1 MKRVAL
7 ILTICAIAGRTLSQ
21 SVEGITNKP
30 DTSYT
35 INGDY
40 QKTLKAYPF
49 IKLVSEVGQGNVAE
63 KKNIIYCHKGARKL
77 KLDVFYAKQKKP
89 IKKTAIVIL
98 HGGGWR
104 SGNRTMHYP
113 LAQRLAQLGYVCFT
127 PDYRLSTEALY
138 PAAVYDVKAAIRWV
152 RKHAK
157 MFQIDP
163 SRIVIAG
170 HSAGGELA
178 AFMGATNGN
187 PEFEDEGCTNNY
199 SSLVNAVIDIDG
211 TLAFIHP
218 ESGEGDD
225 SKRISAATN
234 WFGYSKTEN
243 PALWM
248 QASPL
253 THAGKQTPPI
263 LFLNSSVTRMHA
275 GREDFIQKINTF
287 NIYSEVKSFDD
298 APHTFC
304 FYEPW
309 FDPMINAIDAFL
321 KNIFQ
326 VTKQE
331 SR

>member
-1 MKRVAL
+1 MKANFFIVFFCTA
-7 ILTICAIAGRTLSQ
+7 TTTVIAQ
-21 SVEGITNKP
+21 SKAGITGIP

-40 QKTLKAYPF
+40 QKTRKTYPF
-49 IKLVSEVGQGNVAE
+49 IKLVREVEQGNVTE
-63 KKNIIYCHKGARKL
+63 KKNIIYCNKGTRKL
-77 KLDVFYAKQKKP
+77 KLDVFYVKQKKP
-89 IKKTAIVIL
+89 IKRTAIIIL

-127 PDYRLSTEALY
+127 PEYRLSTEALY

-152 RKHAK
+152 RKHTK

-163 SRIVIAG
+163 SKIVIAG

-187 PEFEDEGCTNNY
+187 PAFEDEGCTNNY

-211 TLAFIHP
+211 TLSFIHP

-263 LFLNSSVTRMHA
+263 LFLNSSAARMHA

-287 NIYSEVKSFDD
+287 NIYSEVKSFED

-309 FDPMINAIDAFL
+309 FDPMINAIDTFL
-321 KNIFQ
+321 RNIFQ
-326 VTKQE
+326 QTKQAN
-331 SR
+331 

>member
-1 MKRVAL
+1 MKFCFFIFFFCTATTTV
-7 ILTICAIAGRTLSQ
+7 IAQ
-21 SVEGITNKP
+21 SKAGITGIP

-49 IKLVSEVGQGNVAE
+49 IKLVREVEQGNVTE
-63 KKNIIYCHKGARKL
+63 KKNIIYCNKGTRKL
-77 KLDVFYAKQKKP
+77 KLDVFYVKQKKP
-89 IKKTAIVIL
+89 VKQTAIIFL

-113 LAQRLAQLGYVCFT
+113 LAQRLAKLGYVCFT
-127 PDYRLSTEALY
+127 PEYRLSTEALY

-152 RKHAK
+152 RRHAK
-157 MFQIDP
+157 IFQIDP

-187 PEFEDEGCTNNY
+187 PAFEDEGCTSNY
-199 SSLVNAVIDIDG
+199 SSFVNAVIDIDG

-225 SKRISAATN
+225 SIRISAATN
-234 WFGYSKTEN
+234 WFGYSRTEN

-263 LFLNSSVTRMHA
+263 LFLNSSAARMHA

-287 NIYSEVKSFDD
+287 NIYSEVKSFED

-309 FDPMINAIDAFL
+309 FHPMINAIDAFL
-321 KNIFQ
+321 RNVFQ
-326 VTKQE
+326 QTKQTN
-331 SR
+331 